1 MANTKSA
8 KKAIKVQS
16 RKRAINLAKITG
28 YKQARKAVLDLLAK
42 GEVKEA
48 EKELPKA
55 YQKIDKAAKNNTI
68 HPNKA
73 ARIKSRLAARIK
85 AAQATK

>member
-8 KKAIKVQS
+8 KKAIRVQK
-16 RKRAINLAKITG
+16 RKRSINLGKITG

-48 EKELPKA
+48 EKKLPEA
-55 YQKIDKAAKNNTI
+55 YKKIDKAAKNNTI

-73 ARIKSRLAARIK
+73 ARIKSRLSAKIK
-85 AAQATK
+85 AAQAAK